1 MARDVFHS
9 QDAGRD
15 LMFSTP
21 KSYQIWLTNAQH
33 TTNILIIGNQ
43 QPEWTSWGIG
53 DQNVPEG
60 HLRREVCQRCVVAGG
75 LATQRR
81 SASCSPRRKW
91 AHPGKFT
98 ENPEKHV
105 PTNHWVFRLLHSLLA
120 ERGYLKQFSLGHW
133 CYWLITCLKADFC
146 KHHPGLLCANHHG
159 IVNGQNLG
167 NSSKQDALTYVNGT
181 DVQKPGYAVTQS
193 TFLQ

>member
-15 LMFSTP
+15 LMFSTS
-21 KSYQIWLTNAQH
+21 KSSQIWLTNAQH

-43 QPEWTSWGIG
+43 WNQQPEWRGWGIG
-53 DQNVPEG
+53 DQTVPEG

-98 ENPEKHV
+98 ENPEKNMFQQIIESFAYFTHFWQNLDIWSNFLWAIDV
-105 PTNHWVFRLLHSLLA
+105 NDWSHALTQMS
-120 ERGYLKQFSLGHW
+120 
-133 CYWLITCLKADFC
+133 
-146 KHHPGLLCANHHG
+146 KHHAGLLCANHHG
-159 IVNGQNLG
+159 IVNLWPKPWKLKQKRYMGG
-167 NSSKQDALTYVNGT
+167 NASSRT
-181 DVQKPGYAVTQS
+181 
-193 TFLQ
+193 